1 MKENEAHKIKTY
13 ETNHLKIEPLL
24 SISHLSKSYYVKK
37 SLFGKTHQIKAVND
51 IELSVYP
58 NETLGLIGESGSG
71 KTTLSHLI
79 LGLTSPDSGVIKFN
93 SIEPKYLRRDV
104 QIVFQYTYGA
114 LDPLKTVFELISEP
128 LRLHHINFDGSIEDE
143 VSRLLGL
150 VGLSSG
156 LMYRKTIEISG
167 GQKQRI
173 GIARAIASRPKFL
186 ILDEPVSALDIS
198 IQGQI
203 VNLLIKL
210 KDELG
215 LTYLFITHDL
225 KIARHLSD
233 RLAVMHQ
240 GHMIEIA
247 NTDTILTNPQM
258 AYTKRLLGNLFT
270 GENCKTEN

>member
-1 MKENEAHKIKTY
+1 MEENEARKIKTY